1 MFIRD
6 FLYTIKILMR
16 AKVSLFWTLVFP
28 ILLATFM
35 YMAFGNIYE
44 QDEMFRNIE
53 VAVVTED
60 ESINGLNYM
69 LDALSEGDDALLAVT
84 RMSERDAEKALADDE
99 VEGIIYT
106 DDVRLTVAE
115 SSVNASILETVLSEY
130 KQYEHAIMDIYKD
143 GNELKGDMS
152 AGSTELEGDMP
163 ADGIGFE
170 HYMAGASGVDDMSEL
185 VKKLSDQ
192 KTYYTEKAS
201 TEGSQ
206 NIYNNYFY
214 AIFAMS
220 CLFASLSSIGMMNN
234 LQANVRATGKRKNV
248 SPQRKMTFVL
258 AEFAALLLIHFV
270 VEVVSFIYMSFIG
283 VDFGHRIW
291 EILLTLFVGCFIGL
305 ALGVI
310 VGAISRLAEGTK
322 IGIVIG
328 ISMVMSILSDL
339 CINGIKYEIQQHVPI
354 INKLNPAALISDSF
368 YALNVYSD
376 HQVFTENI
384 VIMTIEAVVLIAVG
398 ILMVRRNRYAS
409 V

>member
-16 AKVSLFWTLVFP
+16 AKVSIFWTLVFP

-35 YMAFGNIYE
+35 YMAFGSIYE
-44 QDEMFRNIE
+44 QDEMFSNIK

-60 ESINGLNYM
+60 ESANGLNYM
-69 LDALSEGDDALLAVT
+69 LDALSDGDDALLSVT
-84 RMSERDAEKALADDE
+84 RMSESDAEKLLADEE

-106 DDVRLTVAE
+106 DDVKLTVAE

-130 KQYEHAIMDIYKD
+130 KQYEHALKDIYKY
-143 GNELKGDMS
+143 GTEPKGDMS
-152 AGSTELEGDMP
+152 N
-163 ADGIGFE
+163 
-170 HYMAGASGVDDMSEL
+170 L
-185 VKKLSDQ
+185 VEKLSEQ
-192 KTYYTEKAS
+192 RSYYTEKAS

-206 NIYNNYFY
+206 NVYNNYFY

-220 CLFASLSSIGMMNN
+220 CLFASLSSIEMMSN
-234 LQANVRATGKRKNV
+234 LQANVSATGKRKNV

-270 VEVVSFIYMSFIG
+270 VEVISFIYMSCIG
-283 VDFGHRIW
+283 VDFGDRVW

-305 ALGVI
+305 AIGVI
-310 VGAISRLAEGTK
+310 VGAISKLAEGTK
-322 IGIVIG
+322 IG

>member
-6 FLYTIKILMR
+6 FLYTIKIMVR
-16 AKVSLFWTLVFP
+16 GRVSIFWTLVFP
-28 ILLATFM
+28 LLLATFM

-44 QDEMFRNIE
+44 QDEMFRNIK

-60 ESINGLNYM
+60 ESANGLNYM
-69 LDALSEGDDALLAVT
+69 LDALSDGDDALLSVA
-84 RMSERDAEKALADDE
+84 RMSESDAEKLLADEE

-106 DDVRLTVAE
+106 DDVKLTVAE

-130 KQYEHAIMDIYKD
+130 KHALKDIYKD
-143 GNELKGDMS
+143 GIGLQQYMS
-152 AGSTELEGDMP
+152 GT
-163 ADGIGFE
+163 
-170 HYMAGASGVDDMSEL
+170 SGVDDMSDIVE
-185 VKKLSDQ
+185 KLSEQ
-192 KTYYTEKAS
+192 RSYYTEKAS

-206 NIYNNYFY
+206 NVYNNYFY

-220 CLFASLSSIGMMNN
+220 CLFASLSSIEMMGN
-234 LQANVRATGKRKNV
+234 LQANVSATGKRKNV

-258 AEFAALLLIHFV
+258 AEFAALLIIHFV
-270 VEVVSFIYMSFIG
+270 VEVISFIYMSCIG
-283 VDFGHRIW
+283 VDFGDRVW

-305 ALGVI
+305 AIGVI
-310 VGAISRLAEGTK
+310 VGAISKLAEGTK

-339 CINGIKYEIQQHVPI
+339 CINGVKYEIQQHVPI

>member
-44 QDEMFRNIE
+44 QDEMFSNIK

-60 ESINGLNYM
+60 ESANGLNYM
-69 LDALSEGDDALLAVT
+69 LDALSDGDDALLSVT
-84 RMSERDAEKALADDE
+84 RMSESDAEKLLADEE

-106 DDVRLTVAE
+106 DDVKLTVAE

-130 KQYEHAIMDIYKD
+130 KQYEHALKDIYKD
-143 GNELKGDMS
+143 GIGLQQYMS
-152 AGSTELEGDMP
+152 GT
-163 ADGIGFE
+163 
-170 HYMAGASGVDDMSEL
+170 SGVDDMSNL
-185 VKKLSDQ
+185 VEKLSEQ
-192 KTYYTEKAS
+192 RSYYTEKAS

-206 NIYNNYFY
+206 NVYNNYFY

-220 CLFASLSSIGMMNN
+220 CLFASLSSIEMMSN
-234 LQANVRATGKRKNV
+234 LQANVSATGKRKNV

-270 VEVVSFIYMSFIG
+270 VEVISFIYMSCIG
-283 VDFGHRIW
+283 VDFGGRIW

-305 ALGVI
+305 AIGVI
-310 VGAISRLAEGTK
+310 VGAISKLAEGTK

>member
-44 QDEMFRNIE
+44 QDEMFSNIK

-60 ESINGLNYM
+60 ESANGLNYM
-69 LDALSEGDDALLAVT
+69 LDALSDGDDALLSVT
-84 RMSERDAEKALADDE
+84 RMSESDAEKLLADEE

-106 DDVRLTVAE
+106 DDVKLTVAE
-115 SSVNASILETVLSEY
+115 SSVDASILETVLSEY
-130 KQYEHAIMDIYKD
+130 KQYEHALKDIYKD
-143 GNELKGDMS
+143 GTEPKGDMS
-152 AGSTELEGDMP
+152 N
-163 ADGIGFE
+163 
-170 HYMAGASGVDDMSEL
+170 L
-185 VKKLSDQ
+185 VEKLSEQ
-192 KTYYTEKAS
+192 RLYYTEKSS

-206 NIYNNYFY
+206 NVYNNYFY

-220 CLFASLSSIGMMNN
+220 CLFASLSSIEMMSN
-234 LQANVRATGKRKNV
+234 LQANVSATGKRKNV

-270 VEVVSFIYMSFIG
+270 VEVISFIYMSCIG
-283 VDFGHRIW
+283 VDFGDRVW

-305 ALGVI
+305 AIGVI
-310 VGAISRLAEGTK
+310 VGAISKLAEGTK

-339 CINGIKYEIQQHVPI
+339 CINGVKYEIQQHVPI

-368 YALNVYSD
+368 YA
-376 HQVFTENI
+376 Q
-384 VIMTIEAVVLIAVG
+384 
-398 ILMVRRNRYAS
+398 
-409 V
+409 

>member
-6 FLYTIKILMR
+6 FLYTIKIMVR
-16 AKVSLFWTLVFP
+16 GRVSIFWTLVFP
-28 ILLATFM
+28 LLLATFM

-44 QDEMFRNIE
+44 QDEMFRNIK

-60 ESINGLNYM
+60 ESANGLNYM
-69 LDALSEGDDALLAVT
+69 LDALSDGDDALLSVA
-84 RMSERDAEKALADDE
+84 RMSESDAEKLLADEE

-106 DDVRLTVAE
+106 DDVKLTVAE

-130 KQYEHAIMDIYKD
+130 KQYEHALKDIYKD
-143 GNELKGDMS
+143 GIGLQQYMS
-152 AGSTELEGDMP
+152 GT
-163 ADGIGFE
+163 
-170 HYMAGASGVDDMSEL
+170 SGVDDMSDIVE
-185 VKKLSDQ
+185 KLSEQ
-192 KTYYTEKAS
+192 RSYYTEKAS

-206 NIYNNYFY
+206 NVYNNYFY

-220 CLFASLSSIGMMNN
+220 CLFASLSSIEMMGN
-234 LQANVRATGKRKNV
+234 LQANVSATGKRKNV

-258 AEFAALLLIHFV
+258 AEFAALLIIHFV
-270 VEVVSFIYMSFIG
+270 VEVISFIYMSCIG
-283 VDFGHRIW
+283 VDFGDRVW
-291 EILLTLFVGCFIGL
+291 EILLTLFVGCFIAL
-305 ALGVI
+305 AIGVI
-310 VGAISRLAEGTK
+310 VGAISKLAEGTK

-339 CINGIKYEIQQHVPI
+339 CINGVKYEIQQHVPI

>member
-44 QDEMFRNIE
+44 QDEMFSNIK

-60 ESINGLNYM
+60 ESANGLNYM
-69 LDALSEGDDALLAVT
+69 LDALSDGDDALLSVT
-84 RMSERDAEKALADDE
+84 RMSESDAEKLLADEE

-106 DDVRLTVAE
+106 DDVKLTVAE

-130 KQYEHAIMDIYKD
+130 KQYEHVLMDIYKD
-143 GNELKGDMS
+143 GTEPKGDMS
-152 AGSTELEGDMP
+152 N
-163 ADGIGFE
+163 
-170 HYMAGASGVDDMSEL
+170 L
-185 VKKLSDQ
+185 VEKLSEQ
-192 KTYYTEKAS
+192 RSYYTEKSS

-206 NIYNNYFY
+206 NVYNNYFY

-220 CLFASLSSIGMMNN
+220 CLFASLSSIEMMSN
-234 LQANVRATGKRKNV
+234 LQANVSATGKRKNV

-270 VEVVSFIYMSFIG
+270 VEVISFIYMSCIG
-283 VDFGHRIW
+283 VDFGDRVW

-305 ALGVI
+305 AIGVI
-310 VGAISRLAEGTK
+310 VGAISKLAEGTK

-339 CINGIKYEIQQHVPI
+339 CINGVKYEIQQHVPI

>member
-16 AKVSLFWTLVFP
+16 AKVSIFWTLVFP

-44 QDEMFRNIE
+44 QDEMFSNIK

-60 ESINGLNYM
+60 ESANGLNYM
-69 LDALSEGDDALLAVT
+69 LDALSDGDDALLSVT
-84 RMSERDAEKALADDE
+84 RMSESDAEKLLADEE

-106 DDVRLTVAE
+106 DDVKLTVAE

-130 KQYEHAIMDIYKD
+130 KQYEHALKDIYKY
-143 GNELKGDMS
+143 GTEPKGDMS
-152 AGSTELEGDMP
+152 N
-163 ADGIGFE
+163 
-170 HYMAGASGVDDMSEL
+170 L
-185 VKKLSDQ
+185 VEKLSEQ
-192 KTYYTEKAS
+192 RSYYTEKAS

-206 NIYNNYFY
+206 NVYNNYFY

-220 CLFASLSSIGMMNN
+220 CLFASLSSIEMMSN
-234 LQANVRATGKRKNV
+234 LQANVSATGKRKNV

-270 VEVVSFIYMSFIG
+270 VEVISFIYMSCIG
-283 VDFGHRIW
+283 VDFGDRVW

-305 ALGVI
+305 AIGVI
-310 VGAISRLAEGTK
+310 VGAISKLAEGTK

>member
-44 QDEMFRNIE
+44 QDEMFSNIK

-60 ESINGLNYM
+60 ESANGLNYM
-69 LDALSEGDDALLAVT
+69 LGALSDGDDALLSVT
-84 RMSERDAEKALADDE
+84 RMSESDAEKLLADEE

-106 DDVRLTVAE
+106 DDVKLTVAE
-115 SSVNASILETVLSEY
+115 SSVDASILETVLSEY
-130 KQYEHAIMDIYKD
+130 KQYEHALMDIYKD
-143 GNELKGDMS
+143 GTEPKGDMS
-152 AGSTELEGDMP
+152 N
-163 ADGIGFE
+163 
-170 HYMAGASGVDDMSEL
+170 L
-185 VKKLSDQ
+185 VEKLSEQ
-192 KTYYTEKAS
+192 RSYYTEKSS

-206 NIYNNYFY
+206 NVYNNYFY

-220 CLFASLSSIGMMNN
+220 CLFASLSSIEMMSN
-234 LQANVRATGKRKNV
+234 LQANVSATGKRKNV

-270 VEVVSFIYMSFIG
+270 VEVISFIYMSCIG
-283 VDFGHRIW
+283 VDFGDRVW

-305 ALGVI
+305 AIGVI
-310 VGAISRLAEGTK
+310 VGAISKLVEGTK

-339 CINGIKYEIQQHVPI
+339 CINGVKYEIQQHVPI

>member
-1 MFIRD
+1 M
-6 FLYTIKILMR
+6 K
-16 AKVSLFWTLVFP
+16 
-28 ILLATFM
+28 
-35 YMAFGNIYE
+35 
-44 QDEMFRNIE
+44 
-53 VAVVTED
+53 
-60 ESINGLNYM
+60 
-69 LDALSEGDDALLAVT
+69 
-84 RMSERDAEKALADDE
+84 
-99 VEGIIYT
+99 
-106 DDVRLTVAE
+106 LTVAE

-130 KQYEHAIMDIYKD
+130 KQYEHALKDIYKD
-143 GNELKGDMS
+143 GTEPKGDMS
-152 AGSTELEGDMP
+152 N
-163 ADGIGFE
+163 
-170 HYMAGASGVDDMSEL
+170 L
-185 VKKLSDQ
+185 VEKLSEQ
-192 KTYYTEKAS
+192 RSYYTEKAS

-206 NIYNNYFY
+206 NVYNNYFY

-220 CLFASLSSIGMMNN
+220 CLFASLSSIEMMGN
-234 LQANVRATGKRKNV
+234 LQANVSATGKRKNV

-258 AEFAALLLIHFV
+258 AEFAALLIIHFV
-270 VEVVSFIYMSFIG
+270 VEVISFIYMSCIG
-283 VDFGHRIW
+283 VDFGDRVW

-305 ALGVI
+305 AIGVI
-310 VGAISRLAEGTK
+310 VGAISKLAEGTK

-339 CINGIKYEIQQHVPI
+339 CINGVKYEIQQHVPI

>member
-6 FLYTIKILMR
+6 FLYTIKIMVR
-16 AKVSLFWTLVFP
+16 GRVSIFWTLVFP
-28 ILLATFM
+28 LLLATFM

-44 QDEMFRNIE
+44 QDEMFRNIK

-60 ESINGLNYM
+60 ESANGLNYM
-69 LDALSEGDDALLAVT
+69 LDALSDGDDALLSVA
-84 RMSERDAEKALADDE
+84 RMSESDAEKLLADEE

-106 DDVRLTVAE
+106 DDVKLTVAE

-130 KQYEHAIMDIYKD
+130 KQYEHALKDIYKD
-143 GNELKGDMS
+143 GIGLQQYMS
-152 AGSTELEGDMP
+152 GT
-163 ADGIGFE
+163 
-170 HYMAGASGVDDMSEL
+170 SGVDDMSDIVE
-185 VKKLSDQ
+185 KLSEQ
-192 KTYYTEKAS
+192 RSYYTEKAS

-206 NIYNNYFY
+206 NVYNNYFY

-220 CLFASLSSIGMMNN
+220 CLFASLSSIEMMGN
-234 LQANVRATGKRKNV
+234 LQANVSATGKRKNV

-258 AEFAALLLIHFV
+258 AEFAALLIIHFV
-270 VEVVSFIYMSFIG
+270 VEVISFIYMSCIG
-283 VDFGHRIW
+283 VDFGDRVW
-291 EILLTLFVGCFIGL
+291 EILLTLFVFCFIGL
-305 ALGVI
+305 AIGVI
-310 VGAISRLAEGTK
+310 VGAISKLAEGTK

-339 CINGIKYEIQQHVPI
+339 CINGVKYEIQQHVPI

>member
-6 FLYTIKILMR
+6 FLYTIKIMVR
-16 AKVSLFWTLVFP
+16 GRVSIFWTLVFP
-28 ILLATFM
+28 LLLATFM

-44 QDEMFRNIE
+44 QDEMFRNIK

-60 ESINGLNYM
+60 ESANGLNYM
-69 LDALSEGDDALLAVT
+69 LDALSDGDDALLSVA
-84 RMSERDAEKALADDE
+84 RMSESDAEKLLADEE

-106 DDVRLTVAE
+106 DDVKLTVAE

-130 KQYEHAIMDIYKD
+130 KQYEHALKDIYKD
-143 GNELKGDMS
+143 GIGLQQYMS
-152 AGSTELEGDMP
+152 GT
-163 ADGIGFE
+163 
-170 HYMAGASGVDDMSEL
+170 SGVDDMSDIVE
-185 VKKLSDQ
+185 KLSEQ
-192 KTYYTEKAS
+192 RSYYTEKAS

-206 NIYNNYFY
+206 NVYNNYFY

-220 CLFASLSSIGMMNN
+220 CLFASLSSIEMMGN
-234 LQANVRATGKRKNV
+234 LQANVSATGKRKNV

-258 AEFAALLLIHFV
+258 AEFAALLIIHFV
-270 VEVVSFIYMSFIG
+270 VEVISFIYMSCIG
-283 VDFGHRIW
+283 VDFGDRVW

-305 ALGVI
+305 AIGVI
-310 VGAISRLAEGTK
+310 VGAISKLAEGTK

-339 CINGIKYEIQQHVPI
+339 CINGVKYEIQQHVPI
-354 INKLNPAALISDSF
+354 INKLNPAVLISDSF

>member
-6 FLYTIKILMR
+6 FLYMIKILMR
-16 AKVSLFWTLVFP
+16 AKVSIFWTLVFP

-44 QDEMFRNIE
+44 QDEMFSNIK

-60 ESINGLNYM
+60 ESANGLNYM
-69 LDALSEGDDALLAVT
+69 LDALSDGDDALLSVT
-84 RMSERDAEKALADDE
+84 RMSESDAEKSLADEE

-106 DDVRLTVAE
+106 DDVKLTVAE

-130 KQYEHAIMDIYKD
+130 KQYEHALMDIYKD
-143 GNELKGDMS
+143 GTELDGGMAIDGNGFKGDMS
-152 AGSTELEGDMP
+152 N
-163 ADGIGFE
+163 
-170 HYMAGASGVDDMSEL
+170 L
-185 VKKLSDQ
+185 VEKLSEQ
-192 KTYYTEKAS
+192 RSYYTEKAS

-206 NIYNNYFY
+206 NVYNNYFY

-234 LQANVRATGKRKNV
+234 LQANVSATGKRKNV

-270 VEVVSFIYMSFIG
+270 VEVISFIYMSCIG
-283 VDFGHRIW
+283 VDFGDRVW

-305 ALGVI
+305 AIGVI
-310 VGAISRLAEGTK
+310 VGAISKLAEGTK

-339 CINGIKYEIQQHVPI
+339 CINGIKYEIQQHAPI

-384 VIMTIEAVVLIAVG
+384 VIMIIEAVVLIAVG
-398 ILMVRRNRYAS
+398 ILVVRRNRYAS

>member
-16 AKVSLFWTLVFP
+16 AKVSIFWTLVFP

-44 QDEMFRNIE
+44 QDEMFRNIK
-53 VAVVTED
+53 VAVVTEN
-60 ESINGLNYM
+60 ESANGLNYM
-69 LDALSEGDDALLAVT
+69 LDALSEGDDALLSVT
-84 RMSERDAEKALADDE
+84 RMSKSDAEKSLTDEE

-106 DDVRLTVAE
+106 DDVKLTVVE

-130 KQYEHAIMDIYKD
+130 KQYEHALKDIYK
-143 GNELKGDMS
+143 N
-152 AGSTELEGDMP
+152 
-163 ADGIGFE
+163 GIGLQQ
-170 HYMAGASGVDDMSEL
+170 YMSGTSGIDDMSNL
-185 VKKLSDQ
+185 VEKLSEQ
-192 KTYYTEKAS
+192 RSYYTEKAS

-206 NIYNNYFY
+206 NVYNNYFY

-234 LQANVRATGKRKNV
+234 LQANVSATGKRKNV

-270 VEVVSFIYMSFIG
+270 VEAISFIYMSCIG
-283 VDFGHRIW
+283 VDFGDRIW

-305 ALGVI
+305 AIGVI
-310 VGAISRLAEGTK
+310 VGAISKHAEGTK

-339 CINGIKYEIQQHVPI
+339 CMNGIKYEIQQHAPI

-384 VIMTIEAVVLIAVG
+384 VIMAIEAVVLITVG

>member
-6 FLYTIKILMR
+6 FLYTIKIMVR
-16 AKVSLFWTLVFP
+16 GRVSIFWTLVFP
-28 ILLATFM
+28 LLLATFM

-44 QDEMFRNIE
+44 QDEMFRNIK

-60 ESINGLNYM
+60 ESANGLNYM
-69 LDALSEGDDALLAVT
+69 LDALSDGDDALLSVT
-84 RMSERDAEKALADDE
+84 RMSESDAEKLLADEE

-106 DDVRLTVAE
+106 DDVKLTVAE

-130 KQYEHAIMDIYKD
+130 KQYEHALKDIYKD
-143 GNELKGDMS
+143 GTEPKGDMS
-152 AGSTELEGDMP
+152 N
-163 ADGIGFE
+163 
-170 HYMAGASGVDDMSEL
+170 L
-185 VKKLSDQ
+185 VEKLSEQ
-192 KTYYTEKAS
+192 RSYYTEKAS

-206 NIYNNYFY
+206 NVYNNYFY

-220 CLFASLSSIGMMNN
+220 CLFASLSSIEMMGN
-234 LQANVRATGKRKNV
+234 LQANVSATGKRKNV

-258 AEFAALLLIHFV
+258 AEFAALLIIHFV
-270 VEVVSFIYMSFIG
+270 VEVISFIYMSCIG
-283 VDFGHRIW
+283 VDFGDRVW
-291 EILLTLFVGCFIGL
+291 EMLLTLFVGCIIGL
-305 ALGVI
+305 AIGVI
-310 VGAISRLAEGTK
+310 VGAISKLAEGTK

-339 CINGIKYEIQQHVPI
+339 CINGVKYEIQQHVPI

>member
-6 FLYTIKILMR
+6 FLYTIKIMVR
-16 AKVSLFWTLVFP
+16 GRVSIFWTLVFP
-28 ILLATFM
+28 LLLATFM

-44 QDEMFRNIE
+44 QDEMFRNIK

-60 ESINGLNYM
+60 ESANGLNYM
-69 LDALSEGDDALLAVT
+69 LDALSDGDDALLSVA
-84 RMSERDAEKALADDE
+84 RMSESDAEKLLADEE

-106 DDVRLTVAE
+106 DDVKLTVAE

-130 KQYEHAIMDIYKD
+130 KQYEHALKDIYKD
-143 GNELKGDMS
+143 GIGLQQYMS
-152 AGSTELEGDMP
+152 GT
-163 ADGIGFE
+163 
-170 HYMAGASGVDDMSEL
+170 SGVDDMSDIVE
-185 VKKLSDQ
+185 KLSEQ
-192 KTYYTEKAS
+192 RSYYTEKAS

-206 NIYNNYFY
+206 NVYNNYFY

-220 CLFASLSSIGMMNN
+220 CLFASLSSIEMMGN
-234 LQANVRATGKRKNV
+234 LQANVSATGKRKNV

-258 AEFAALLLIHFV
+258 AEFAALLIIHFV
-270 VEVVSFIYMSFIG
+270 VEVISFIYMSCIG
-283 VDFGHRIW
+283 VDFGDRVW
-291 EILLTLFVGCFIGL
+291 EILLTLFVGCVIGL
-305 ALGVI
+305 AIGVI
-310 VGAISRLAEGTK
+310 VGAISKLAEGTK

-339 CINGIKYEIQQHVPI
+339 CINGVKYEIQQHVPI

>member
-16 AKVSLFWTLVFP
+16 AKVSIFWTLVFP

-44 QDEMFRNIE
+44 QDEMFSNIK

-60 ESINGLNYM
+60 ESANGLNYM
-69 LDALSEGDDALLAVT
+69 LDALSDGDDALLSVT
-84 RMSERDAEKALADDE
+84 RMSESDAEKLLADEE

-106 DDVRLTVAE
+106 DDVKLTVAE

-130 KQYEHAIMDIYKD
+130 KQYEHALKDIYKY
-143 GNELKGDMS
+143 GTEPKGDMS
-152 AGSTELEGDMP
+152 N
-163 ADGIGFE
+163 
-170 HYMAGASGVDDMSEL
+170 L
-185 VKKLSDQ
+185 VEKLSEQ
-192 KTYYTEKAS
+192 RSYYTEKAS

-206 NIYNNYFY
+206 NVYNNYFY

-220 CLFASLSSIGMMNN
+220 CLFASLSSIEMMSN
-234 LQANVRATGKRKNV
+234 LQANVSATGKRKNV

-270 VEVVSFIYMSFIG
+270 VEVISFIYMSCIG
-283 VDFGHRIW
+283 VDFGDRVW

-305 ALGVI
+305 AIGVI
-310 VGAISRLAEGTK
+310 VGAISKLAEGTK

-354 INKLNPAALISDSF
+354 INNLNPAALISDSF

>member
-6 FLYTIKILMR
+6 FLYTIKIMVR
-16 AKVSLFWTLVFP
+16 GRVSIFWTLVFP
-28 ILLATFM
+28 LLLATFM

-44 QDEMFRNIE
+44 QDEMFRNIR

-60 ESINGLNYM
+60 ESANGLNYM
-69 LDALSEGDDALLAVT
+69 LDALSDGDDALLSVA
-84 RMSERDAEKALADDE
+84 RMSESDAEKLLADEE

-106 DDVRLTVAE
+106 DDVKLTVAE

-130 KQYEHAIMDIYKD
+130 KQYEHALKDIYKD
-143 GNELKGDMS
+143 GIGLQQYMS
-152 AGSTELEGDMP
+152 GT
-163 ADGIGFE
+163 
-170 HYMAGASGVDDMSEL
+170 SGVDDMSDIVE
-185 VKKLSDQ
+185 KLSEQ
-192 KTYYTEKAS
+192 RSYYTEKAS

-206 NIYNNYFY
+206 NVYNNYFY

-220 CLFASLSSIGMMNN
+220 CLFASLSSIEMMGN
-234 LQANVRATGKRKNV
+234 LQANVSATGKRKNV

-258 AEFAALLLIHFV
+258 AEFAALLIIHFV
-270 VEVVSFIYMSFIG
+270 VEVISFIYMSCIG
-283 VDFGHRIW
+283 VDFGDRVW

-305 ALGVI
+305 AIGVI
-310 VGAISRLAEGTK
+310 VGAISKLAEGTK

-339 CINGIKYEIQQHVPI
+339 CINGVKYEIQQHVPI

>member
-6 FLYTIKILMR
+6 FLYTIKIMVR
-16 AKVSLFWTLVFP
+16 GRVSIFWTLVFP
-28 ILLATFM
+28 LLLATFM

-44 QDEMFRNIE
+44 QDEMFSNIK

-60 ESINGLNYM
+60 ESANGLNYM
-69 LDALSEGDDALLAVT
+69 LDALSDGDDALLSVT
-84 RMSERDAEKALADDE
+84 RMSESDAEKSLAEEE

-106 DDVRLTVAE
+106 DDVKLTVAE

-130 KQYEHAIMDIYKD
+130 KQYEHALKDIYK
-143 GNELKGDMS
+143 GGMAS
-152 AGSTELEGDMP
+152 
-163 ADGIGFE
+163 DGIGLQQ
-170 HYMAGASGVDDMSEL
+170 YMSGTSGVDDMSNL
-185 VKKLSDQ
+185 VEKLSEQ
-192 KTYYTEKAS
+192 RSYYTEKAS

-206 NIYNNYFY
+206 NVYNNYFY

-220 CLFASLSSIGMMNN
+220 CLFASLSSIEMMSN
-234 LQANVRATGKRKNV
+234 LQANVSATGKRKNV

-270 VEVVSFIYMSFIG
+270 VEVISFIYMSCIG
-283 VDFGHRIW
+283 VDFGDRVW

-305 ALGVI
+305 AIGVI
-310 VGAISRLAEGTK
+310 VGAISKLAEGTK

-339 CINGIKYEIQQHVPI
+339 CINGVKYEIQQHAPI
-354 INKLNPAALISDSF
+354 INKLNPAALISASF

-384 VIMTIEAVVLIAVG
+384 VIMIIEAVVLITVG

>member
-6 FLYTIKILMR
+6 FLYTIKIMVR
-16 AKVSLFWTLVFP
+16 GRVSIFWTLVFP
-28 ILLATFM
+28 LLLATFM

-44 QDEMFRNIE
+44 QDEMFRNIK

-60 ESINGLNYM
+60 ESANGLNYM
-69 LDALSEGDDALLAVT
+69 LDALSDGDDALLSVT
-84 RMSERDAEKALADDE
+84 RMSESDAEKLLADEE

-106 DDVRLTVAE
+106 DDVKLTVAE

-130 KQYEHAIMDIYKD
+130 KQYEHALKDIYKD
-143 GNELKGDMS
+143 GTEPKGDMS
-152 AGSTELEGDMP
+152 N
-163 ADGIGFE
+163 
-170 HYMAGASGVDDMSEL
+170 L
-185 VKKLSDQ
+185 VEKLSEQ
-192 KTYYTEKAS
+192 RSYYTEKAS

-206 NIYNNYFY
+206 NVYNNYFY
-214 AIFAMS
+214 AIFGMS
-220 CLFASLSSIGMMNN
+220 CLFASLSSIEMMGN
-234 LQANVRATGKRKNV
+234 LQANVSATGKRKNV

-258 AEFAALLLIHFV
+258 AEFAALLIIHFV
-270 VEVVSFIYMSFIG
+270 VEVISFIYMSCIG
-283 VDFGHRIW
+283 VDFGDRVW

-305 ALGVI
+305 AIGVI
-310 VGAISRLAEGTK
+310 VGAISKLAEGTK

-339 CINGIKYEIQQHVPI
+339 CINGVKYEIQQHVPI

>member
-44 QDEMFRNIE
+44 QDEMFSNIK

-60 ESINGLNYM
+60 ESANGLNYM
-69 LDALSEGDDALLAVT
+69 LDALSDGDDALLSVA
-84 RMSERDAEKALADDE
+84 RMSESNAEKALADEE

-106 DDVRLTVAE
+106 DDVKLTVAE
-115 SSVNASILETVLSEY
+115 SSVNASILEIVLSEY
-130 KQYEHAIMDIYKD
+130 KQYEHALMDIYKD
-143 GNELKGDMS
+143 GIGLQQYMS
-152 AGSTELEGDMP
+152 GTSCG
-163 ADGIGFE
+163 
-170 HYMAGASGVDDMSEL
+170 DDMSNL
-185 VKKLSDQ
+185 VEKLSEQ
-192 KTYYTEKAS
+192 RSYYTEKSS

-206 NIYNNYFY
+206 NVYNNYFY

-220 CLFASLSSIGMMNN
+220 CLFASLSSIEMMSN
-234 LQANVRATGKRKNV
+234 LQANVSATGKRKNV

-270 VEVVSFIYMSFIG
+270 VEVISFIYMSCIG
-283 VDFGHRIW
+283 VDFGDRVW

-305 ALGVI
+305 AIGVI
-310 VGAISRLAEGTK
+310 VGAISKLAEGTK

>member
-6 FLYTIKILMR
+6 FLYTIKIMVR
-16 AKVSLFWTLVFP
+16 GRVSIFWTLVFP
-28 ILLATFM
+28 LLLATFM

-44 QDEMFRNIE
+44 QDEMFRNIK

-60 ESINGLNYM
+60 ESANGLNYM
-69 LDALSEGDDALLAVT
+69 LDALSDGDDALLSVA
-84 RMSERDAEKALADDE
+84 RMSESDAEKLLADEE

-106 DDVRLTVAE
+106 DDVKLTVAE

-130 KQYEHAIMDIYKD
+130 KQYEHALKDIYKD
-143 GNELKGDMS
+143 GIGLQQYMS
-152 AGSTELEGDMP
+152 GT
-163 ADGIGFE
+163 
-170 HYMAGASGVDDMSEL
+170 SGVDDMSDL
-185 VKKLSDQ
+185 VEKLSEQ
-192 KTYYTEKAS
+192 RSYYTEKAS

-206 NIYNNYFY
+206 NVYNNYFY

-220 CLFASLSSIGMMNN
+220 CLFASLSSIEMIGN
-234 LQANVRATGKRKNV
+234 LQANVSATGKRKNV

-258 AEFAALLLIHFV
+258 AEFAALLIIHFV
-270 VEVVSFIYMSFIG
+270 VEVISFIYMSCIG
-283 VDFGHRIW
+283 VDFGDRVW

-305 ALGVI
+305 AIGVI
-310 VGAISRLAEGTK
+310 VGAISKLAEGTK

-339 CINGIKYEIQQHVPI
+339 CINGVKYEIQQHVPI

>member
-6 FLYTIKILMR
+6 FLYTIKIMVR
-16 AKVSLFWTLVFP
+16 GRVSIFWTLVFP
-28 ILLATFM
+28 LLLATFM

-44 QDEMFRNIE
+44 QDEMFRNIK

-60 ESINGLNYM
+60 ESANGLNYM
-69 LDALSEGDDALLAVT
+69 LDALSDGDDALLSVT
-84 RMSERDAEKALADDE
+84 RMSESDAEKLLADEE

-106 DDVRLTVAE
+106 DDVKLTVAE

-130 KQYEHAIMDIYKD
+130 KQYEHALKDIYKD
-143 GNELKGDMS
+143 GTEPKGDMS
-152 AGSTELEGDMP
+152 N
-163 ADGIGFE
+163 
-170 HYMAGASGVDDMSEL
+170 L
-185 VKKLSDQ
+185 VEKLSEQ
-192 KTYYTEKAS
+192 RSYYTEKAS

-206 NIYNNYFY
+206 NVYNNYFY

-220 CLFASLSSIGMMNN
+220 CLFASLSSIEMMGN
-234 LQANVRATGKRKNV
+234 LQANVSATGKRKNV
-248 SPQRKMTFVL
+248 SPRRKMTFVL
-258 AEFAALLLIHFV
+258 AEFAALLIIHFV
-270 VEVVSFIYMSFIG
+270 VEVISFIYMSCIG
-283 VDFGHRIW
+283 VDFGDRVW

-305 ALGVI
+305 AIGVI
-310 VGAISRLAEGTK
+310 VGAISKLAEGTK

-339 CINGIKYEIQQHVPI
+339 CINGVKYEIQQHVPI

>member
-16 AKVSLFWTLVFP
+16 AKVSIFCTLVFP

-35 YMAFGNIYE
+35 YMAFGSIYE
-44 QDEMFRNIE
+44 QDEMFSNIK

-60 ESINGLNYM
+60 ESANGLNYM
-69 LDALSEGDDALLAVT
+69 LDALSDGDDALLSVT
-84 RMSERDAEKALADDE
+84 RMSESDAEKLLADEE

-106 DDVRLTVAE
+106 DDVKLTVAE

-130 KQYEHAIMDIYKD
+130 KQYEHALKDIYKY
-143 GNELKGDMS
+143 GTEPKGDMS
-152 AGSTELEGDMP
+152 N
-163 ADGIGFE
+163 
-170 HYMAGASGVDDMSEL
+170 L
-185 VKKLSDQ
+185 VEKLSEQ
-192 KTYYTEKAS
+192 RSYYTEKAS

-206 NIYNNYFY
+206 NVYNNYFY

-220 CLFASLSSIGMMNN
+220 CLFASLSSIEMMSN
-234 LQANVRATGKRKNV
+234 LQANVSATGKRKNV

-270 VEVVSFIYMSFIG
+270 VEVISFIYMSCIG
-283 VDFGHRIW
+283 VDFGDRVW

-305 ALGVI
+305 AIGVI
-310 VGAISRLAEGTK
+310 VGAISKLAEGTK

>member
-6 FLYTIKILMR
+6 FLYTIKIMVR
-16 AKVSLFWTLVFP
+16 GRVSIFWTLVFP
-28 ILLATFM
+28 LLLATFM

-44 QDEMFRNIE
+44 QDEMFSNIK

-60 ESINGLNYM
+60 ESANGLNYM
-69 LDALSEGDDALLAVT
+69 LDALSDGDDSLLTVT
-84 RMSERDAEKALADDE
+84 RMSESDAEKALADEE

-130 KQYEHAIMDIYKD
+130 KQYEHALKDIYKD
-143 GNELKGDMS
+143 GIGLQQYMS
-152 AGSTELEGDMP
+152 GT
-163 ADGIGFE
+163 
-170 HYMAGASGVDDMSEL
+170 SGVDDMSDL
-185 VKKLSDQ
+185 VEKLSEQ
-192 KTYYTEKAS
+192 RSYYTEKAS

-206 NIYNNYFY
+206 NVYNNYFY

-220 CLFASLSSIGMMNN
+220 CLFASLSSIEMMSN
-234 LQANVRATGKRKNV
+234 LQANVSATGKRKNV

-270 VEVVSFIYMSFIG
+270 VEVISFIYMSCIG
-283 VDFGHRIW
+283 VDFGDRVW

-305 ALGVI
+305 AIGVI
-310 VGAISRLAEGTK
+310 VGAISKLAEGTK

>member
-6 FLYTIKILMR
+6 FLYTIKIMVR
-16 AKVSLFWTLVFP
+16 GRVSIFWTLVFP
-28 ILLATFM
+28 LLLATFM

-44 QDEMFRNIE
+44 QDEMFRNIK

-60 ESINGLNYM
+60 ESANGLNYM
-69 LDALSEGDDALLAVT
+69 LDALSDGDDALLSVA
-84 RMSERDAEKALADDE
+84 RMSESDAEMSLADEE

-115 SSVNASILETVLSEY
+115 SSFNASILETVLSEY
-130 KQYEHAIMDIYKD
+130 KQYEHALKDIYKD
-143 GNELKGDMS
+143 GIGLQQYMS
-152 AGSTELEGDMP
+152 GT
-163 ADGIGFE
+163 
-170 HYMAGASGVDDMSEL
+170 SGVDDMSDL
-185 VKKLSDQ
+185 VEKLSEQ
-192 KTYYTEKAS
+192 RSYYTEKAS

-206 NIYNNYFY
+206 NVYNNYFY

-220 CLFASLSSIGMMNN
+220 CLFASLSSIEMMSN
-234 LQANVRATGKRKNV
+234 LQANVSATGKRKNV

-270 VEVVSFIYMSFIG
+270 VAVISFIYMSCIG
-283 VDFGHRIW
+283 VDFGDRVW

-305 ALGVI
+305 AIGVI
-310 VGAISRLAEGTK
+310 VGAISKLAEGTK

>member
-44 QDEMFRNIE
+44 QDEMFSNIK

-60 ESINGLNYM
+60 ESANGLNYM
-69 LDALSEGDDALLAVT
+69 LDALSDGDDALLSVT
-84 RMSERDAEKALADDE
+84 RMSESDAKKLLADEE

-106 DDVRLTVAE
+106 DDVKLTVAE

-130 KQYEHAIMDIYKD
+130 KQYEHALMDIYKD
-143 GNELKGDMS
+143 GTEPKGDMS
-152 AGSTELEGDMP
+152 N
-163 ADGIGFE
+163 
-170 HYMAGASGVDDMSEL
+170 L
-185 VKKLSDQ
+185 VEKLSEQ
-192 KTYYTEKAS
+192 RSYYTEKSS

-206 NIYNNYFY
+206 NVYNNYFY

-220 CLFASLSSIGMMNN
+220 CLFASLSSIEMMSN
-234 LQANVRATGKRKNV
+234 LQANVSATGKRKNV

-270 VEVVSFIYMSFIG
+270 VEVISFIYMSCIG
-283 VDFGHRIW
+283 VDFGGRVW

-305 ALGVI
+305 AIGVI
-310 VGAISRLAEGTK
+310 VGAISKLAEGTK

-339 CINGIKYEIQQHVPI
+339 CINGVKYEIQQHVPI

>member
-6 FLYTIKILMR
+6 FLYTIKIMVR
-16 AKVSLFWTLVFP
+16 GRVSIFWTLVFP
-28 ILLATFM
+28 LLLATFM

-44 QDEMFRNIE
+44 QDEMFRNIK

-60 ESINGLNYM
+60 ESANGLNYM
-69 LDALSEGDDALLAVT
+69 LDALSDGDDALLSVT
-84 RMSERDAEKALADDE
+84 RMSESDAEKLLADEE

-106 DDVRLTVAE
+106 DDVKLTVAE

-130 KQYEHAIMDIYKD
+130 KQYEHALKDIYKD
-143 GNELKGDMS
+143 GTEPKGDMS
-152 AGSTELEGDMP
+152 N
-163 ADGIGFE
+163 
-170 HYMAGASGVDDMSEL
+170 L
-185 VKKLSDQ
+185 VEKLSEQ
-192 KTYYTEKAS
+192 RSYYTEKAS

-206 NIYNNYFY
+206 NVYNNYFY

-220 CLFASLSSIGMMNN
+220 CLFASLSSIEMMGN
-234 LQANVRATGKRKNV
+234 LQANVSATGKRKNV

-258 AEFAALLLIHFV
+258 AEFAALLIIHFV
-270 VEVVSFIYMSFIG
+270 VEVISFIYMSCIG
-283 VDFGHRIW
+283 VDFGDRVW

-305 ALGVI
+305 AIGVI
-310 VGAISRLAEGTK
+310 VGAISKLAEGTK

-328 ISMVMSILSDL
+328 ISIVMSILSDL
-339 CINGIKYEIQQHVPI
+339 CINGVKYEIQQHVPI

>member
-6 FLYTIKILMR
+6 FLYTIKIMVR
-16 AKVSLFWTLVFP
+16 GRVSIFWTLVFP
-28 ILLATFM
+28 LLLATFM

-44 QDEMFRNIE
+44 QDEMFRNIK

-60 ESINGLNYM
+60 ESANGLNYM
-69 LDALSEGDDALLAVT
+69 LDALSDGDDALLSVA
-84 RMSERDAEKALADDE
+84 RMSESDAEKLLADEE

-106 DDVRLTVAE
+106 DDVKLTVAE

-130 KQYEHAIMDIYKD
+130 KQYEHALKDIYKD
-143 GNELKGDMS
+143 GIGLQQYMS
-152 AGSTELEGDMP
+152 GT
-163 ADGIGFE
+163 
-170 HYMAGASGVDDMSEL
+170 SGVDDMSNL
-185 VKKLSDQ
+185 VEKLSEQ
-192 KTYYTEKAS
+192 RSYYTEKAS

-206 NIYNNYFY
+206 NVYNNYFY

-220 CLFASLSSIGMMNN
+220 CLFASLSSIEMMGN
-234 LQANVRATGKRKNV
+234 LQANVSATGKRKNV

-258 AEFAALLLIHFV
+258 AEFAALLIIHFV
-270 VEVVSFIYMSFIG
+270 VEVISFIYMSCIG
-283 VDFGHRIW
+283 VDFGDRVW

-305 ALGVI
+305 AIGVI
-310 VGAISRLAEGTK
+310 VGAISKLAEGTK

-339 CINGIKYEIQQHVPI
+339 CINGVKYEIQQHVPI

>member
-16 AKVSLFWTLVFP
+16 AKVSIFWTLVFP

-44 QDEMFRNIE
+44 QDEMFSNIK

-60 ESINGLNYM
+60 ESANGLNYM
-69 LDALSEGDDALLAVT
+69 LDALSDGDDALLLVE
-84 RMSERDAEKALADDE
+84 RMSENDAEKSLADEE

-130 KQYEHAIMDIYKD
+130 KQYEHTLKDIYKD
-143 GNELKGDMS
+143 GIGLQQYMS
-152 AGSTELEGDMP
+152 GT
-163 ADGIGFE
+163 
-170 HYMAGASGVDDMSEL
+170 SGVDDMSDL
-185 VKKLSDQ
+185 VEKLSEQ
-192 KTYYTEKAS
+192 RSYYTEKAS

-206 NIYNNYFY
+206 NVYNNYFY

-234 LQANVRATGKRKNV
+234 LQANVSATGKRKNV

-270 VEVVSFIYMSFIG
+270 VEVISFIYMSCIG
-283 VDFGHRIW
+283 VDFGDRVW

-305 ALGVI
+305 AIGVI
-310 VGAISRLAEGTK
+310 VGAISKLAEGTK

-339 CINGIKYEIQQHVPI
+339 CINGVKYEIQQNAPI

-384 VIMTIEAVVLIAVG
+384 VIMIIEAVVLITVG

>member
-44 QDEMFRNIE
+44 QDEMFRNIK

-60 ESINGLNYM
+60 ESANGLNYM
-69 LDALSEGDDALLAVT
+69 LDALSDGDDALLSVA
-84 RMSERDAEKALADDE
+84 RMSESDAEKLLADEE

-106 DDVRLTVAE
+106 DDVKLTVAE

-130 KQYEHAIMDIYKD
+130 KQYEHALKDIYKD
-143 GNELKGDMS
+143 GIGLQQYMS
-152 AGSTELEGDMP
+152 GT
-163 ADGIGFE
+163 
-170 HYMAGASGVDDMSEL
+170 SGVDDMSDIVE
-185 VKKLSDQ
+185 KLSEQ
-192 KTYYTEKAS
+192 RSYYTEKAS

-206 NIYNNYFY
+206 NVYNNYFY

-220 CLFASLSSIGMMNN
+220 CLFASLSSIEMMGN
-234 LQANVRATGKRKNV
+234 LQANVSATGKRKNV

-258 AEFAALLLIHFV
+258 AEFAALLIIHFV
-270 VEVVSFIYMSFIG
+270 VEVISFIYMSCIG
-283 VDFGHRIW
+283 VDFGDRVW

-305 ALGVI
+305 AIGVI
-310 VGAISRLAEGTK
+310 VGAISKLAEGTK

-339 CINGIKYEIQQHVPI
+339 CINGVKYEIQQHVPI

>member
-44 QDEMFRNIE
+44 QDEMFSNIK

-60 ESINGLNYM
+60 ESANGLNYM
-69 LDALSEGDDALLAVT
+69 LDALSDGDNALLSVT
-84 RMSERDAEKALADDE
+84 RMSESDAEKSLADEE

-106 DDVRLTVAE
+106 DDVKLTVAE

-130 KQYEHAIMDIYKD
+130 KQYEHALKDIYMD
-143 GNELKGDMS
+143 GTEPKGDMS
-152 AGSTELEGDMP
+152 N
-163 ADGIGFE
+163 
-170 HYMAGASGVDDMSEL
+170 L
-185 VKKLSDQ
+185 VEKLSEQ
-192 KTYYTEKAS
+192 RSYYTEKSS

-206 NIYNNYFY
+206 NVYNNYFY

-220 CLFASLSSIGMMNN
+220 CLFASLSSIEMMSN
-234 LQANVRATGKRKNV
+234 LQANVSATGKRKNV

-270 VEVVSFIYMSFIG
+270 VEVISFIYMSCIG
-283 VDFGHRIW
+283 VDFGDRVW

-305 ALGVI
+305 AIGVI
-310 VGAISRLAEGTK
+310 VGAISKLAEGTK

-339 CINGIKYEIQQHVPI
+339 CINGVKYEIQQHVPI

>member
-6 FLYTIKILMR
+6 FLYTIKIMVR
-16 AKVSLFWTLVFP
+16 GRVSIFWTLVFP
-28 ILLATFM
+28 LLLATFM

-44 QDEMFRNIE
+44 QDEMFRNIN

-60 ESINGLNYM
+60 ESANGLNYM
-69 LDALSEGDDALLAVT
+69 LDALSDGDDALLSVA
-84 RMSERDAEKALADDE
+84 RMSESDAEKLLADEE

-106 DDVRLTVAE
+106 DDVKLTVAE

-130 KQYEHAIMDIYKD
+130 KQYEHALKDIYKD
-143 GNELKGDMS
+143 GIGLQQYMS
-152 AGSTELEGDMP
+152 GT
-163 ADGIGFE
+163 
-170 HYMAGASGVDDMSEL
+170 SGVDDMSDIVE
-185 VKKLSDQ
+185 KLSEQ
-192 KTYYTEKAS
+192 RSYYTEKAS

-206 NIYNNYFY
+206 NVYNNYFY

-220 CLFASLSSIGMMNN
+220 CLFASLSSIEMMGN
-234 LQANVRATGKRKNV
+234 LQANVSATGKRKNV

-258 AEFAALLLIHFV
+258 AEFAALLIIHFV
-270 VEVVSFIYMSFIG
+270 VEVISFIYMSCIG
-283 VDFGHRIW
+283 VDFGDRVW

-305 ALGVI
+305 AIGVI
-310 VGAISRLAEGTK
+310 VGAISKLAEGTK

-339 CINGIKYEIQQHVPI
+339 CINGVKYEIQQHVPI